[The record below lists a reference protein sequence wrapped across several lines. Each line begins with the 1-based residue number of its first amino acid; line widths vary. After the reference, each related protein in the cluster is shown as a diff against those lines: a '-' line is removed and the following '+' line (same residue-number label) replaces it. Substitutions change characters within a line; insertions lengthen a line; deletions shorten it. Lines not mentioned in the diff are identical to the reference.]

1 MNEQVVKMVA
11 DIAEDEK
18 MNYYGMTHLPI
29 SPKLYKWWR
38 KVFCRHGIHL
48 FDEVMG
54 TGKGDEWDHY
64 LVCDACQLMV
74 NIKSVDQTYVKR
86 KYKSKGYYK

>member
-1 MNEQVVKMVA
+1 M
-11 DIAEDEK
+11 D
-18 MNYYGMTHLPI
+18 YYGMTHLPI

-38 KVFCRHGIHL
+38 KVFCKHGIHL

-54 TGKGDEWDHY
+54 TGMGDEWHHY

-86 KYKSKGYYK
+86 KYKCKGNK